1 VGCLSRWTLRPAV
14 FAAIRRFR
22 APGRLVF
29 ALVFALVAPLT
40 ATATDS
46 DGTVARVEFFNGT
59 TRLGGDTT
67 APYSIQWN
75 VGAAGAYTITA
86 RATDNAGATG
96 TSGPVAVT
104 VDEKR

>member
-1 VGCLSRWTLRPAV
+1 MPFAV
-14 FAAIRRFR
+14 DSAACRIRRHSALPR
-22 APGRLVF
+22 AWAARF

-104 VDEKR
+104 VVEKR